1 MASCPAVCDCPAE
14 TLICPPGV
22 SSVPDGCGCCKV
34 CAAQLN
40 QDCSSMRPCDH
51 HKGLE
56 CNYGNDVT
64 VAWGVC
70 TGGWV
75 EREDVLIFV
84 ASIVAY
90 KNSIV

>member
-1 MASCPAVCDCPAE
+1 MMPDLIPVSAPLQVMASCPAVCDCPAE

-22 SSVPDGCGCCKV
+22 SLVPDGCGCCKV

-40 QDCSSMRPCDH
+40 QDCSTVKPCDH

-64 VAWGVC
+64 VAWGIC
-70 TGGWV
+70 RGGSL
-75 EREDVLIFV
+75 ER
-84 ASIVAY
+84 
-90 KNSIV
+90 